1 MKPAP
6 PVTRYEAMILAR
18 LLSRDLSN
26 ADAIAKVAADYVQT
40 RGSGFAQLR
49 RVLLIIIAAIVLCS
63 LIGWL
68 LLHVGVEVVQALIA
82 VAMMTITWQL
92 LRRRPGMSIADEF
105 RNW

>member
-1 MKPAP
+1 
-6 PVTRYEAMILAR
+6 VRSDEARAARDQIRSHIL
-18 LLSRDLSN
+18 LVLDLSN
-26 ADAIAKVAADYVQT
+26 VDAIDKVAARYVRK

-49 RVLLIIIAAIVLCS
+49 RVILIIIAAIVLCS
-63 LIGWL
+63 LAGWL
-68 LLHVGVEVVQALIA
+68 LLHLGVEVVQALLA